1 MSVTSKKVDA
11 TGVHETAR
19 SLAEN
24 LRQYI
29 EAQYHIRD
37 EGLVRE
43 RHALLQKDTTIAQA
57 PYVEAT
63 PVYKTGDPYD
73 RLPIPKAAVDALTQL
88 AGMGVGLY
96 PRPYEHQS
104 QALTS
109 FLGDEAADLV
119 VATGTGSGKTESFLM
134 PVIGKLA
141 IEGADRPESA
151 ALPGCRAM
159 LLYPMNALVNDQLA
173 RIRRLL
179 GNPEAAKVLSKGRLR
194 PVRFGSYTGR
204 TPYPGRRS
212 SVRDERFIKPLFEE
226 FYRKVAEK
234 PVVRAELER
243 IGRWPSK
250 DLDAFY
256 GHGLIQT
263 KTYSSGKKAGKQYVA
278 NNWGGRL
285 NTQPGDRELMTR
297 YEMQQNCPELLITN
311 YSMLEYMLM
320 RPIER
325 GIFEQ
330 TRDWLKADLRNE
342 FILVLDEAHMY
353 RGAGGAEVALLIR
366 RLCARL
372 EIPRERMRCI
382 LTSASLGTGPAAVSD
397 GERFARDLTGLSE
410 ASSRRVRVIQGTPE
424 PRLPARPA
432 TPEEAE
438 VLAGFDLGAF
448 QNAANDLDSARAAAS
463 ALAVGLGW
471 SVPPE
476 GDHESF
482 RDWLFKSMTGFGPLE
497 ELIAKVSGKA
507 ARLDALSKALFL
519 GCPPEM
525 AALAAD
531 ALLAL
536 GSYARQRSD
545 GRVLIPTRLHLF
557 HRGLPGLHA
566 CVDPECSERLGSHAA
581 STILGRL
588 HTKPLDQC
596 GCTSKGRVYELLT
609 HRDCGAAF
617 IRGYVSSDMDFV
629 WHLPSGPLSEEGTVD
644 LIPIEILVEESVH
657 PRSRHKDM
665 WLHILT
671 GRLSPVCPPGDSGYR
686 KVQVPDKVAVGPEIA
701 FDDCPVC
708 MRRTRSAKDEPSKV
722 MDHVT
727 KGEAPFTTL
736 VRTQMAR
743 QSASR
748 PIDARHPNGGRKV
761 LIFSDGRQK
770 AARLARDIPR
780 GIELDVFRQAVALA
794 CARLEGI
801 PKEPRPN
808 QSLYL
813 AFLSVLSDHDLPIF
827 DGQDA
832 RKVAAARAE
841 FERDCDC
848 DLRQAFD
855 DEFAPSETPPARY
868 RIALLKLLCS
878 NYYSLSGTTVGFVEP
893 ARAKLKTLKED
904 FKAAGIVVGDED
916 VRALAVAWID
926 ALLREFAFDPSI
938 DPVLRCKAA
947 GYFKP
952 GWGSKGQFD
961 RSFGEALARRP
972 GWGKPAVE
980 AVEAVFRSHLAS
992 EKEDAWFLSP
1002 NSLRLKVDLSHVW
1015 AQCPDCTAL
1024 MPLTFGETTCLACGC
1039 EDVRP
1044 VDPAAS
1050 DYVAARK
1057 GFWRLPVQEALAS
1070 GARLSNLSVEEH
1082 TAQLSNRDRSSV
1094 HATTELYELRFQD
1107 VLIEDSDRP
1116 IDVLSCTTT
1125 MEVGVDIGS
1134 LVAVA
1139 LRNVPPQRENY
1150 QQRAGRAG
1158 RRGASVSTVVTYS
1171 QTGPHDSYY
1180 FLNPEHI
1187 VAGPPRTPEVKVDNA
1202 KIARRH
1208 VYAYLVQTFFHELME
1223 QGIPGPGEK
1232 TSVLEK
1238 ALGPTREFFH
1248 GAQDTGLNLE
1258 GFRDWVSRRV
1268 LAEEGDL
1275 RASVAAWLPPSLDTG
1290 GFSPGEWLAGIAEEL
1305 LATLR
1310 QLGADVPPPIASDED
1325 EGNDEAEGSENVG
1338 AKLEQEELLEF
1349 LFFHGLL
1356 PSYAFP
1362 TSLCS
1367 FLVEKSEKNPKGIWE
1382 VRTVQRPQL
1391 SISQALSEYAP
1402 GRLIVID
1409 KKTYRS
1415 GGVFADQPAGEVS
1428 RARPLFAD
1436 TKRLVH
1442 CEACS
1447 FVRNPHKALGGDS
1460 SCPVCGG
1467 GLKEETMIQPE
1478 IFGPEGARELPE
1490 DDREQEITFATMAQF
1505 PQPVDP
1511 EAFTFKPC
1519 GPNASFTHAT
1529 DQRLVTVNR
1538 GKEGGQV
1545 GGFSVCVECGAASVF
1560 DQFSPASGPHERPY
1574 RHRGPQGTPQKCSG
1588 EFRRVLL
1595 GHDFT
1600 TDLLLLRLKIAAPL
1614 VTDTAD
1620 TVALRMLE
1628 DALHTI
1634 AEALRL
1640 AASRHRQLDLDP
1652 AEFGSGFRVVPAL
1665 QDEARMLD
1673 LFLYD
1678 TLSGGAGYA
1687 EVVAGNLSEIL
1698 EATLVLLEDCTC
1710 DTSCTE
1716 CLNHF
1721 HNQHIQGRL
1730 DRKLGA
1736 SLLRYAVHGEK
1747 PRCSPPE
1754 LQVATLTQLRAS
1766 LELDGF
1772 RCSEGGEPEIPM
1784 FVERDGRRMALGCY
1798 PGLIGRLEFV
1808 HAAKDAR
1815 NVHGYLALN
1824 EYLLRSNLPD
1834 AHQRVRSLFR

>member
-1 MSVTSKKVDA
+1 KILSN
-11 TGVHETAR
+11 G
-19 SLAEN
+19 
-24 LRQYI
+24 
-29 EAQYHIRD
+29 
-37 EGLVRE
+37 
-43 RHALLQKDTTIAQA
+43 
-57 PYVEAT
+57 
-63 PVYKTGDPYD
+63 
-73 RLPIPKAAVDALTQL
+73 
-88 AGMGVGLY
+88 
-96 PRPYEHQS
+96 
-104 QALTS
+104 
-109 FLGDEAADLV
+109 
-119 VATGTGSGKTESFLM
+119 
-134 PVIGKLA
+134 
-141 IEGADRPESA
+141 
-151 ALPGCRAM
+151 
-159 LLYPMNALVNDQLA
+159 
-173 RIRRLL
+173 RI
-179 GNPEAAKVLSKGRLR
+179 R

-212 SVRDERFIKPLFEE
+212 ATRDERFIKPLFEE
-226 FYRKVAEK
+226 FYRKVADN
-234 PVVRAELER
+234 PVVHEELER

-250 DLDAFY
+250 DLSAFY
-256 GHGLIQT
+256 GRDLAQT
-263 KTYSSGKKAGKQYVA
+263 KTYVSGKKAGKQYVA
-278 NNWGGRL
+278 NNWDDRL
-285 NTQPGDRELMTR
+285 ITQPDDRELMTR
-297 YEMQQNCPELLITN
+297 DEMQQRCPELLITN

-325 GIFEQ
+325 SIFEQ
-330 TRDWLKADLRNE
+330 TRDWLKADSRNE

-382 LTSASLGTGPAAVSD
+382 LTSASLGSGQTALAD
-397 GERFARDLTGLSE
+397 GERFARDLTGLQDD
-410 ASSRRVRVIQGTPE
+410 SSRRIRVIQGTPE
-424 PRLPARPA
+424 PRPASRRTA
-432 TPEEAE
+432 GGDVHA
-438 VLAGFDLGAF
+438 LAAFDLQAL
-448 QNAANDLDSARAAAS
+448 QNVANDLDTARVAMATLAS
-463 ALAVGLGW
+463 HLGW
-471 SVPPE
+471 QAPSID
-476 GDHESF
+476 DHASL
-482 RDWLFKSMTGFGPLE
+482 RDWLFEHMTGFSPLE
-497 ELIAKVSGKA
+497 ELISTVSGKA
-507 ARLDALSKALFL
+507 ARLDVLGDTLFP
-519 GCPPEM
+519 GCHKDT
-525 AALAAD
+525 AKRATD

-536 GSYARQRSD
+536 GSYARRRSD

-566 CVDPECSERLGSHAA
+566 CVDPACSERLADHVRP
-581 STILGRL
+581 TILGRL
-588 HTKPLDQC
+588 HTKPLGQC
-596 GCTSKGRVYELLT
+596 GCASNGRVYELFT

-617 IRGYVSSDMDFV
+617 VRGYVSADMDFV
-629 WHLPSGPLSEEGTVD
+629 WHQPSGPLSEDGIID
-644 LIPIEILVEESVH
+644 LIPIDILVEENVH

-665 WLHILT
+665 WLHVST
-671 GRLSPVCPPGDSGYR
+671 GRLSSICPTSASGYR
-686 KVQVPDKVAVGPEIA
+686 KVRVPDKVAAGVEIT

-708 MRRTRSAKDEPSKV
+708 MRATRSFKNDPSKV

-736 VRTQMAR
+736 VRSQMGR
-743 QSASR
+743 QPASR
-748 PIDARHPNGGRKV
+748 VIDARHPNGGRKV

-780 GIELDVFRQAVALA
+780 DIELDLFRQAVALA
-794 CARLEGI
+794 CSRLEKI
-801 PKEPRPN
+801 SQEPRPN
-808 QSLYL
+808 QNLYR
-813 AFLSVLSDHDLPIF
+813 AFLSVLSDHDLTIF
-827 DGQDA
+827 DGHDA
-832 RKVAAARAE
+832 QKIDAARRE
-841 FERDCDC
+841 FERDCDG

-855 DEFAPSETPPARY
+855 DEFVPSEATPARY

-893 ARAKLKTLKED
+893 ARAKIKRLK
-904 FKAAGIVVGDED
+904 DEVKVIGVAVSD
-916 VRALAVAWID
+916 NDIHALAVAWID
-926 ALLREFAFDPSI
+926 AQLRVFAIDPSLDAAI
-938 DPVLRCKAA
+938 RSKAA

-952 GWGSKGQFD
+952 EWGSKGQFD
-961 RSFGEALARRP
+961 RTFREALTHRP
-972 GWGKPAVE
+972 SWSQTAIEGI
-980 AVEAVFRSHLAS
+980 EAVFRAQMAA
-992 EKEDAWFLSP
+992 EKDGAWFLSP
-1002 NSLRLKVDLSHVW
+1002 NSLRLRIDLAHIWS
-1015 AQCPDCTAL
+1015 QCPECTAL
-1024 MPLTFGETTCLACGC
+1024 MPIAFEDATCLACGG
-1039 EDVRP
+1039 EGVAP

-1050 DYVAARK
+1050 DYMAARK
-1057 GFWRLPVQEALAS
+1057 GFWRRPVQEAL
-1070 GARLSNLSVEEH
+1070 GPNARLSNLSVEEH

-1107 VLIEDSDRP
+1107 VLIDESDRP

-1171 QTGPHDSYY
+1171 QTGPHDSHY
-1180 FLNPEHI
+1180 FLHPEHI
-1187 VAGPPRTPEVKVDNA
+1187 VAGQPRTPEVKVDNS

-1208 VYAYLVQTFFHELME
+1208 VHAYLFQTFFHELME
-1223 QGIPGPGEK
+1223 HGTAGPREM
-1232 TSVLEK
+1232 TSILEK

-1248 GAQDTGLNLE
+1248 GAQETGLNLR
-1258 GFRDWVSRRV
+1258 GFDSWVSNHV
-1268 LAEEGDL
+1268 LSVEGSL

-1290 GFSPGEWLAGIAEEL
+1290 GMNLEEWLELVAKEL
-1305 LATLR
+1305 LTTLHT
-1310 QLGADVPPPIASDED
+1310 LGKDVPQPTASDTRVGDD
-1325 EGNDEAEGSENVG
+1325 ETNLENV
-1338 AKLEQEELLEF
+1338 APQLEQEELLEF

-1367 FLVEKSEKNPKGIWE
+1367 FLVEKREKNLNGMWE
-1382 VRTVQRPQL
+1382 VRTVQRPQQ

-1415 GGVFADQPAGEVS
+1415 GGVFADLPAGDVS
-1428 RARPLFAD
+1428 RAKPLFD
-1436 TKRLVH
+1436 NPKKLVH
-1442 CEACS
+1442 CGACS
-1447 FVRNPHKALGGDS
+1447 FVRDPHKTHGSDNT
-1460 SCPVCGG
+1460 CPVCGEA
-1467 GLKEETMIQPE
+1467 LKEETMIQPE
-1478 IFGPEGARELPE
+1478 VFGPEGAKELHE

-1511 EAFTFKPC
+1511 EVFTFKSC

-1529 DQRLVTVNR
+1529 DRRLVTVNR
-1538 GKEGGQV
+1538 GKEGRQA

-1560 DQFSPASGPHERPY
+1560 DQFSPASGAHERPY
-1574 RHRGPQGTPQKCSG
+1574 KHLGPIGTPQLCSG
-1588 EFRRVLL
+1588 KFRRVLL

-1614 VTDTAD
+1614 VTDTGD
-1620 TVALRMLE
+1620 NVALRMLE
-1628 DALHTI
+1628 DALHSI

-1652 AEFGSGFRVVPAL
+1652 AEFGSGFRVVPSL

-1687 EVVAGNLSEIL
+1687 EVAARNLPEIL
-1698 EATLVLLEDCTC
+1698 DATLALLEGCTC

-1736 SLLRYAVHGEK
+1736 SLLRYAVRGEE
-1747 PRCSPPE
+1747 PQCSSPGE
-1754 LQVATLTQLRAS
+1754 QAITLSQLRAS

-1772 RCSEGGEPEIPM
+1772 RCSEEGVHEVPVL
-1784 FVERDGRRMALGCY
+1784 VEKDGYRVALGCY
-1798 PGLIGRLEFV
+1798 PGLIGRAGFV
-1808 HAAKDAR
+1808 HAVKDAR
-1815 NVHGYLALN
+1815 DVHGYLALN

-1834 AHQRVRSLFR
+1834 AHQQVRSLFR